1 MKCFNCG
8 EDVPD
13 GQNFCGNCGAPQTA
27 NPGEGPLKPAGG
39 ERSGDGSRPWLW
51 VLLGCGGLVLVSC
64 CLALVLLMS
73 VSGRITESAAD
84 VLQQMTTIE
93 PDLMDETFTQIA
105 TLLPEPTSAATDTP
119 VPTST
124 PQFSCAELGITTEPW
139 LQVEISCEEVST
151 QAEATMMDMPSHIH
165 LEFVD
170 YPISPSFHKPQIDL
184 FPVEEYRELSSE
196 ASDRIDQLQSL
207 LRRAPERAEQPY
219 PFLPVWN
226 AGQIMA
232 AQYEYLDFQNGQG
245 VRYLTQYGQAAWPIN
260 NQDLFY
266 TFQGLTS
273 DGKYYL
279 SAVLPVTHPELP
291 SDGDSFIGE
300 DYESFID
307 SYTGYLDGVEQELD
321 DAASKSF
328 EPSLSELDAMIETIV
343 VR

>member
-1 MKCFNCG
+1 MNCFNCG
-8 EDVPD
+8 EEVPE
-13 GQNFCGNCGAPQTA
+13 GQNFCGSCGAPQLA
-27 NPGEGPLKPAGG
+27 NPGEGPIKPAGG
-39 ERSGDGSRPWLW
+39 ERAGDGSRAWLW
-51 VLLGCGGLVLVSC
+51 ILLGCGGLVLVSC
-64 CLALVLLMS
+64 CLGLVLLIS
-73 VSGRITESAAD
+73 VSGLITESAAD
-84 VLQQMTTIE
+84 VLEQMTTAE

-105 TLLPEPTSAATDTP
+105 TLLPEPTAKAVDTP
-119 VPTST
+119 VPTPT
-124 PQFSCAELGITTEPW
+124 AQFSCAELGVTTEPW
-139 LQVEISCEEVST
+139 LQVEITCEQVS
-151 QAEATMMDMPSHIH
+151 AEAETSFMEMPSHIH

-170 YPISPSFHKPQIDL
+170 YPVSPSFHKPQINL
-184 FPVEEYRELSSE
+184 YPVEEYREASSE

-207 LRRAPERAEQPY
+207 LRRKPERAEQPY

-226 AGQIMA
+226 AGQMMA

-266 TFQGLTS
+266 TFQGVTS

-279 SAVLPVTHPELP
+279 SAILPVTHPELP

-300 DYESFID
+300 EDESFIN
-307 SYTGYLDGVEQELD
+307 SFAEYLDTIEQELD

-328 EPSLSELDAMIETIV
+328 DPSLSELDAMIETIV